1 MFEQVYEF
9 VIEQIGKNDLVAGG
23 ACLGALAFILSYLRS
38 FPFLLLK
45 WLRLLF
51 VTQIDIPD
59 RADTFRWVGDWL
71 AAHQYAKKA
80 KRITIEAIPGSG
92 GEAKITPA
100 PGRHLVWWNR
110 TPVLITRIR
119 REGTGDNAHRSFRE
133 GWSITLLG
141 RRSKVEA
148 FIEDC
153 RKVSQAGK
161 DQWLSVR
168 EPDHD
173 YWNDA
178 SDKRKRSLDTVI
190 LPEGMKQKLTDDLE
204 TFIASEDWYNEM
216 CIPWRRG
223 YLLSGPPG
231 NGKSSLITAVA
242 SEVDFKIY
250 IINLKHVSEP
260 DLSGLVSSIGRNSI
274 LLLEDVD
281 CAFNKR
287 KGKGRISL
295 STLLNC
301 LDGVAATEGRIV
313 FMTTNHPEKLDPALT
328 RPGRV
333 DLTLELPDATEY
345 QATRLFN
352 RFFPDSDHG
361 EEFGKR
367 ATSQTVSM
375 AKIQGHLLE
384 FRDSDTDAL
393 ANVRELRNA

>member
-1 MFEQVYEF
+1 MFEQVYTF
-9 VIEQIGKNDLVAGG
+9 VLEQISKNDLVAGG

-59 RADTFRWVGDWL
+59 RTDTFRWVGDWL
-71 AAHQYAKKA
+71 AAHQYSKKA
-80 KRITIEAIPGSG
+80 KRITIEVKSDRGE
-92 GEAKITPA
+92 EAKITPA

-110 TPVLITRIR
+110 TPVLIIRIR

-153 RKVSQAGK
+153 RKVSHAGK

-168 EPDHD
+168 EPDHN

-178 SDKRKRSLDTVI
+178 ADKRKRGLYTVI
-190 LPEGMKQKLTDDLE
+190 LPKGLKEKLTDDLHS
-204 TFIASEDWYNEM
+204 FIDSEDWYNEM

-250 IINLKHVSEP
+250 IINLKHVSES

-274 LLLEDVD
+274 LLLEDID
-281 CAFNKR
+281 CAFDKR
-287 KGKGRISL
+287 KGKGRVSL

-301 LDGVAATEGRIV
+301 LDGVASTEGRIV
-313 FMTTNHPEKLDPALT
+313 FMTTNHPEKLDSALI

-333 DLTLELPDATEY
+333 DLILELPNATEY
-345 QATRLFN
+345 QATRLFE
-352 RFFPDSDHG
+352 RFFPDSKLG
-361 EEFGKR
+361 EQFGKR
-367 ATSQTVSM
+367 ATAHTVSM

-384 FRDSDTDAL
+384 FRSSDVNAL
-393 ANVRELRNA
+393 ANIRELRDV